1 MSTLQEEK
9 CDVLI
14 IGSGVAGMSA
24 AITAASR
31 GLKVL
36 VAEKASY
43 YGGTTARSGGW
54 LWVPNTHLA
63 KAYGHHELPD
73 QALTYIR
80 NQAGAA
86 FDEAR
91 VGAFL
96 VNGPKAIAF
105 FMSKT
110 AVQFD
115 MPLTFPDYHAEAPGA
130 AQGGRSMVTRPYD
143 ARELGPLLK
152 TLGPVLPELTV
163 FGVTI
168 GSGKE
173 IVHFMRVTRSLES
186 AWYVTKRLTK
196 HFLEVMR
203 YGRGMT
209 LTNGNA
215 LAARLAKSAA
225 DLSIPVWLSSPAVRL
240 LHEGDRV
247 TGAVLER
254 DGQRISV
261 KARHGV
267 VLASGGFPHNLERR
281 KDTYPHVKAG
291 HGHYSPTPQTNVGD
305 GVRMAE
311 EVGGV
316 FDKGLSNAAAWTPM
330 SLVPRKDGTTGIMP
344 HFIDRAKPGVIA
356 VSLDGRRFANE
367 ANSYHDLVQAM
378 IAASRGKSET
388 ACWLVADHAAIR
400 RYGLGFVKPFPMP
413 LGTHLR
419 NGYLKR
425 GKTIEDLA
433 MQIGVDPA
441 TLATTVR
448 QYNETARYG
457 RDPEFGRGSKA
468 YNRYQGDAL
477 HTPNPCVA
485 PLVTGPFYALKLV
498 PGDLGTFV
506 GIRTNEHAQV
516 VSGQGEP
523 IPGLYAAGNDAASI
537 MGGEYCGAGITLGPG
552 LTFGYV
558 AGNHIADHIHASRPK
573 ATAATAAP
581 AREPLAMH

>member
-1 MSTLQEEK
+1 MSTLHEEN
-9 CDVLI
+9 CDVLV

-31 GLKVL
+31 GLKVI
-36 VAEKASY
+36 VAEKADY

-63 KAYGHHELPD
+63 QAYGHHELPD

-80 NQAGAA
+80 NQAGAG

-91 VGAFL
+91 VRAFL
-96 VNGPKAIAF
+96 ANGPKAIEF
-105 FMSKT
+105 FMAKT

-173 IVHFMRVTRSLES
+173 IVHFMRVTRSLAS
-186 AWYVTKRLTK
+186 AWYVTKRLAR
-196 HFLEVMR
+196 HFLEVLR

-225 DLSIPVWLSSPAVRL
+225 DLSVPVWLSSPAVAL
-240 LHEGDRV
+240 LQDGGRV
-247 TGAVLER
+247 TGAVLQR
-254 DGQRISV
+254 DGQRVRIG
-261 KARHGV
+261 ARHGV
-267 VLASGGFPHNLERR
+267 VLASGGFPHDLSRR
-281 KDTYPHVKAG
+281 KDTYPHVRAG
-291 HGHYSPTPQTNVGD
+291 HGHFSPTPQTNVGD

-311 EVGGV
+311 AVGGV
-316 FDKGLSNAAAWTPM
+316 FDKSLSNAAAWTPM

-378 IAASRGKSET
+378 IAASKGKAET
-388 ACWLVADHAAIR
+388 ACWLIADHAAIR

-413 LGTHLR
+413 LGPHLR

-425 GKTIEDLA
+425 GSTIEGLA
-433 MQIGVDPA
+433 QQIGVDPA
-441 TLATTVR
+441 TLASTVR
-448 QYNETARYG
+448 QYNDSAQYG

-477 HTPNPCVA
+477 HAPNPCVA
-485 PLVTGPFYALKLV
+485 PLSTGPFYALKLV
-498 PGDLGTFV
+498 PGDLGSFM

-516 VSGQGEP
+516 VASDGEP
-523 IPGLYAAGNDAASI
+523 IPGLYAAGNDAASV
-537 MGGEYCGAGITLGPG
+537 MGGEYSGAGITLGPG

-558 AGNHIADHIHASRPK
+558 AANHIADHAH
-573 ATAATAAP
+573 AAP
-581 AREPLAMH
+581 AKQPIAAAAREPLAMH

>member
-1 MSTLQEEK
+1 MSATHEE
-9 CDVLI
+9 CDVLV

-31 GLKVL
+31 GLKV
-36 VAEKASY
+36 VVVEKASY

-54 LWVPNTHLA
+54 LWIPNTHLA
-63 KAYGHHELPD
+63 RAYGHHELPD

-80 NQAGAA
+80 DQASAG
-86 FDEAR
+86 FNEAR
-91 VGAFL
+91 VRAFL
-96 VNGPKAIAF
+96 ANGPKAVEF

-173 IVHFMRVTRSLES
+173 IVHFMRVTRSLAS
-186 AWYVTKRLTK
+186 AWYVAKRLAR
-196 HFLEVMR
+196 HLLEVMK

-225 DLSIPVWLSSPAVRL
+225 DLSIPLWLSSPALQL
-240 LHEGDRV
+240 LRDGDRV
-247 TGAVLER
+247 MGALVER
-254 DGQRISV
+254 DGNKVSV

-281 KDTYPHVKAG
+281 KETYPHVKAG
-291 HGHYSPTPQTNVGD
+291 HGHYSPTPSTNVGD
-305 GVRMAE
+305 GARMAE
-311 EVGGV
+311 AAGAV
-316 FDKGLSNAAAWTPM
+316 FDKSLSNAAAWTPM

-356 VSLDGRRFANE
+356 VNLDGRRFANE

-378 IAASRGKSET
+378 IATSRGKPET
-388 ACWLVADHAAIR
+388 ACWLIADHAAIR

-413 LGTHLR
+413 LGGHVR
-419 NGYLKR
+419 NGYLKQ
-425 GKTIEDLA
+425 GKTIADLA
-433 MQIGVDPA
+433 RQLGIPPA
-441 TLATTVR
+441 TLETTIR
-448 QYNETARYG
+448 QYNETAQFG
-457 RDPEFGRGSKA
+457 QDPKFGRGSKA

-477 HTPNPCVA
+477 HSPNPCVA
-485 PLVTGPFYALKLV
+485 PLRTGPFYALKLV
-498 PGDLGTFV
+498 PGDLGSFM
-506 GIRTNEHAQV
+506 GLRTNEHAQV
-516 VSGQGEP
+516 ITAQGTP

-537 MGGEYCGAGITLGPG
+537 MGGEYNGAGITLGPG

-558 AGNHIADHIHASRPK
+558 AGNHIADHAIASHQKHP
-573 ATAATAAP
+573 AAP
-581 AREPLAMH
+581 AREALATAY

>member
-1 MSTLQEEK
+1 MSTTYEEK

-31 GLKVL
+31 GLKVI

-54 LWVPNTHLA
+54 LWIPNTHLA
-63 KAYGHHELPD
+63 
-73 QALTYIR
+73 
-80 NQAGAA
+80 
-86 FDEAR
+86 
-91 VGAFL
+91 
-96 VNGPKAIAF
+96 
-105 FMSKT
+105 S
-110 AVQFD
+110 
-115 MPLTFPDYHAEAPGA
+115 
-130 AQGGRSMVTRPYD
+130 GRSMVTRPYD

-152 TLGPVLPELTV
+152 ALGPVLPELTV

-173 IVHFMRVTRSLES
+173 IIHFMRVTRSLAS
-186 AWYVTKRLTK
+186 AWYVTKRLAK
-196 HFLEVMR
+196 HFLEVR
-203 YGRGMT
+203 KYGRGMT

-225 DLSIPVWLSSPAVRL
+225 DLSIPVWLSSPAIQL
-240 LHEGDRV
+240 LQDGDRI
-247 TGAVLER
+247 TGAVVER
-254 DGQRISV
+254 DGKKVAV

-281 KDTYPHVKAG
+281 KQTYPHVKAG

-311 EVGGV
+311 AVGGV
-316 FDKGLSNAAAWTPM
+316 FDQSLSNAAAWTPM
-330 SLVPRKDGTTGIMP
+330 SLVPRKDGSTGIMP

-378 IAASRGKSET
+378 IAASMGKSET
-388 ACWLVADHAAIR
+388 ACWLIADHAALR

-413 LGTHLR
+413 LGNHLR

-425 GKTIEDLA
+425 GKTVADLA
-433 MQIGVDPA
+433 RQLGTDPP
-441 TLATTVR
+441 TLENTIR
-448 QYNETARYG
+448 QYNETAQHG
-457 RDPEFGRGSKA
+457 HDPEFGRGSKA

-477 HTPNPCVA
+477 HSPNPCVA
-485 PLVTGPFYALKLV
+485 PLRTGPFYALKLV
-498 PGDLGTFV
+498 PGDLGSFM
-506 GIRTNEHAQV
+506 GIRTNEHAQAINAH
-516 VSGQGEP
+516 GMP

-537 MGGEYCGAGITLGPG
+537 MGGEYSGAGITLGPG

-558 AGNHIADHIHASRPK
+558 AGNHIADQTTASPPQRI
-573 ATAATAAP
+573 ATP
-581 AREPLAMH
+581 ARQALATMD

>member
-1 MSTLQEEK
+1 
-9 CDVLI
+9 
-14 IGSGVAGMSA
+14 MSA

-73 QALTYIR
+73 QALAYIR

-91 VGAFL
+91 VRAFL
-96 VNGPKAIAF
+96 ANGPKAIAF

-143 ARELGPLLK
+143 ARELGPMLK
-152 TLGPVLPELTV
+152 TLGPVLPEQTV

-196 HFLEVMR
+196 HFLEVMK

-215 LAARLAKSAA
+215 LAARLAKTAA

-267 VLASGGFPHNLERR
+267 VLASGGFPHDLERR

-311 EVGGV
+311 EAGGV

-378 IAASRGKSET
+378 IAASTGKSET
-388 ACWLVADHAAIR
+388 ACWLIADHAAIR

-419 NGYLKR
+419 SGYLKR
-425 GKTIEDLA
+425 GKTVEDLA
-433 MQIGVDPA
+433 TQIGVDPA

-477 HTPNPCVA
+477 HAPNPCVA
-485 PLVTGPFYALKLV
+485 PLATGPFYALKLV
-498 PGDLGTFV
+498 PGDLGSFAGV
-506 GIRTNEHAQV
+506 RTNEHAQV
-516 VSGQGEP
+516 VSGEGEP

-558 AGNHIADHIHASRPK
+558 AGNHIADHVHASPPK
-573 ATAATAAP
+573 PAAAP

>member
-1 MSTLQEEK
+1 MSTLQQEK

-31 GLKVL
+31 GLKVI

-54 LWVPNTHLA
+54 LWVPNTHLG

-80 NQAGAA
+80 NQAGAG

-91 VGAFL
+91 VRAFL
-96 VNGPKAIAF
+96 ANGPQAIEF
-105 FMSKT
+105 FMTKT

-152 TLGPVLPELTV
+152 ALGPVLPELTV

-173 IVHFMRVTRSLES
+173 IVHFMRVTRSLTS
-186 AWYVTKRLTK
+186 AWYVTKRLAR

-225 DLSIPVWLSSPAVRL
+225 DLAIPVWLSSPAVQL
-240 LHEGDRV
+240 LQEGERV
-247 TGAVLER
+247 TGAVLKR
-254 DGQRISV
+254 DGQRVNV
-261 KARHGV
+261 KARYGV
-267 VLASGGFPHNLERR
+267 VLASGGFPHDRERL
-281 KDTYPHVKAG
+281 KQTYPHVEAG
-291 HGHYSPTPQTNVGD
+291 HGHFSPTPQTNVGD

-311 EVGGV
+311 AVGGM
-316 FDKGLSNAAAWTPM
+316 FDKTPSNAAAWTPM

-356 VSLDGRRFANE
+356 VSLDGKRFTNE

-378 IAASRGKSET
+378 IAASKGKPET
-388 ACWLVADHAAIR
+388 ACWLIADHAAIR
-400 RYGLGFVKPFPMP
+400 HYGLGFVKPFPMP
-413 LGTHLR
+413 LGPHLR

-425 GKTIEDLA
+425 GKTINDLA
-433 MQIGVDPA
+433 KQIGVDPA
-441 TLATTVR
+441 TLDATIR
-448 QYNETARYG
+448 QYNDSAQYG

-485 PLVTGPFYALKLV
+485 PLASGPFYALKLV
-498 PGDLGTFV
+498 PGDLGSFM

-516 VSGQGEP
+516 VSSGGDP
-523 IPGLYAAGNDAASI
+523 IPGLYAAGNDASSI

-558 AGNHIADHIHASRPK
+558 AGNHIADHMQ
-573 ATAATAAP
+573 ATPPQARTSS
-581 AREPLAMH
+581 AREPLAIH